1 MAVSDALLPW
11 LAAQCPDADP
21 VQTAT
26 AVAEWLERQ
35 EKEPWSSPAYRITA
49 RLLRYEL
56 NTQTTEESS

>member
-21 VQTAT
+21 VQAAT

-35 EKEPWSSPAYRITA
+35 ENEPWLSPAYRITA
-49 RLLRYEL
+49 RLLRDEL
-56 NTQTTEESS
+56 NTQTTEELS